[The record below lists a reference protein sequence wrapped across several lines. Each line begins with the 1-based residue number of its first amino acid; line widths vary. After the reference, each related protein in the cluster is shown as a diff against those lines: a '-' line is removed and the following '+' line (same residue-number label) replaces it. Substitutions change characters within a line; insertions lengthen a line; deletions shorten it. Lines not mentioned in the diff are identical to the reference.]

1 MIYHRIID
9 ILKTFSHEDVKR
21 FRDYLRSPYF
31 NRSKQLL
38 KLYEVLIYF
47 HPDFKSKNF
56 NKEKVH
62 EKLYPNQEYIES
74 TIINLLANLSY
85 LAEDYLR
92 LTNVHNNFIK
102 SQDFLFNE
110 LLQRKLY
117 KLFKK
122 NALEFNEILKDKS
135 GTDVEQII
143 SKFCF
148 DIDKYNYNVINESF
162 AGKTIY
168 KKNIE
173 LLESSSKHLIFYFIV
188 QMIRQHFSLH
198 TYKYNYDLNIDDNFI
213 INFSKSINFKEI
225 LEYLCKNTENPDYL
239 RVAHTYKHLYLMFSE
254 FENEN
259 HYNNFK
265 KSLLQNSRVFN
276 RSEKQFLST
285 ALIQYCLYKNRIEG
299 LDSKY
304 DKKLFT
310 VYNLIVENKYYQVE
324 INDYFPVQLFR
335 NIIQL
340 GIRLKRYKWV
350 EDFINKNRRK
360 LHPEQKEN
368 MYHYSLA
375 KLYFERGMYRHAQ
388 DSFDNVKLSFKMF
401 SVDLKNMMLKT
412 YYELNLIENAYSL
425 IKAYREFLRTD
436 KTISVE
442 RKSAYRSFVNITQK
456 LLDARETGKKPTLTY
471 IEGRLKEKKNI
482 FDRQWLKEKVSE
494 LRQGY
499 KAVV

>member
-1 MIYHRIID
+1 M
-9 ILKTFSHEDVKR
+9 
-21 FRDYLRSPYF
+21 
-31 NRSKQLL
+31 
-38 KLYEVLIYF
+38 YEVLIYF

-85 LAEDYLR
+85 LAEEYLKF
-92 LTNVHNNFIK
+92 TNIQNNFLK
-102 SQDFLFNE
+102 SQDFLFDE
-110 LLQRKLY
+110 ILKR
-117 KLFKK
+117 KLFKLFEK
-122 NALEFNEILKDKS
+122 NALEFKEILKDNR
-135 GTDVEQII
+135 GLDANQIM
-143 SKFCF
+143 SRFYF
-148 DIDKYNYNVINESF
+148 DTDKYNYNLINKTF
-162 AGKTIY
+162 AGKQTHEE
-168 KKNIE
+168 NIK
-173 LLESSSKHLIFYFIV
+173 LLTKRGKHIIFYFIM
-188 QMIRQHFSLH
+188 QFIKQNLGLY
-198 TYKYNYDLNIDDNFI
+198 TYKFNYDVDICNNFI
-213 INFSKSINFKEI
+213 LNFSKSIDFKEI
-225 LEYLCKNTENPDYL
+225 LEYLCKNTEDPDYL

-304 DKKLFT
+304 DKELFT
-310 VYNLIVENKYYQVE
+310 VYNLIIDNEYYKVE

-350 EDFINKNRRK
+350 ENFITKNRRK

-375 KLYFERGMYRHAQ
+375 KLYFERGMYRQAQ
-388 DSFDNVKLSFKMF
+388 DSFENVKLSFKMF
-401 SVDLKNMMLKT
+401 RVDLKNMMLKT
-412 YYELNLIENAYSL
+412 YYELNLIENVYSL
-425 IKAYREFLRTD
+425 IKSYREFLRTD

-456 LLDARETGKKPTLTY
+456 LLDARETGKKPLLLY
-471 IEGRLKEKKNI
+471 IESRLKEKKNI
-482 FDRQWLKEKVSE
+482 FDRQWLNEKVSE
-494 LRQGY
+494 LSQEY